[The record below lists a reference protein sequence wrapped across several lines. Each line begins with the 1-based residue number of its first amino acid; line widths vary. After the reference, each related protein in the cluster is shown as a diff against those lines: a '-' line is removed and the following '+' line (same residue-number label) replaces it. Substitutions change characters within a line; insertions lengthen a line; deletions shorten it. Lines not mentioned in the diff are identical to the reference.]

1 MSSFFNRHS
10 KIILTLTLLLIP
22 LILTGTWS
30 SLVYQVSPQPS
41 GQLTVMTYNIH
52 EAINVHNHLDLDG
65 ILVTIQQS
73 NPDIIVLQEVDTG
86 VIMSGTTDQARW
98 LAQKLN
104 MYLAPITS
112 TNHIWQ
118 SDVILSKYPI
128 QSYESIILHSP
139 SEDDT
144 LLRADIEISGQQI
157 SIYAVHFSAF
167 SSTDRRIQADT
178 GIPWVTST
186 GNSLKIWA
194 GDFNVDA
201 YTTDAVDQSIYAD
214 ITTHFND
221 TFTTAL
227 AQTGN
232 LTWPSTGPY
241 ERIDYIFVTPTIT
254 VLSYV
259 VPSSLASD
267 HLPVVAQL
275 QLPSLPLNRQIQY
288 SRIINIIQTQDDNTF
303 HKVQKLS

>member
-1 MSSFFNRHS
+1 MSSFVNRHS
-10 KIILTLTLLLIP
+10 KVLLTLTLLLVP
-22 LILTGTWS
+22 LILAGTWS

-41 GQLTVMTYNIH
+41 GQLIVMTYNIH
-52 EAINVHNHLDLDG
+52 EAINVHKQLDLDG

-73 NPDIIVLQEVDTG
+73 NPDILVLQEVDTG

-98 LAQKLN
+98 LAQQLN

-112 TNHIWQ
+112 TDHIWQ
-118 SDVILSKYPI
+118 SDVILSKYSI
-128 QSYESIILHSP
+128 HSYESIILHSP

-157 SIYAVHFSAF
+157 SVYAVHFSAF
-167 SSTDRRIQADT
+167 SSTDRRTQADA
-178 GIPWVTST
+178 GITWVTST
-186 GNSLKIWA
+186 GNSIKIWA

-221 TFTTAL
+221 TFDTAL
-227 AQTGN
+227 ARTGN

-241 ERIDYIFVTPTIT
+241 ERIDYVFVTPTIT
-254 VLSYV
+254 VLSHA
-259 VPSSLASD
+259 VPTSLASD
-267 HLPVVAQL
+267 HLPVITQL
-275 QLPSLPLNRQIQY
+275 QLPSPPLNRPLQY
-288 SRIINIIQTQDDNTF
+288 STIIKIIQVQDDNYF
-303 HKVQKLS
+303 HRVQRPR